1 MQVNPRYRIP
11 IRAISLVT
19 GIIILLSL
27 INIGSSTALNAVVS
41 LSTLALYISYLIPI
55 ALLVVKRMRGDN
67 IAFGPFNLGRM
78 GLATNVFALVYG
90 VFIVIF
96 LPFPSVKPVT
106 SVNMNYAGPV
116 FAFVLVFAVCDWVL
130 RGRHTY
136 TGPLREVFDGE
147 GRMRGGSTMQS
158 SSMQSNTVRPM

>member
-1 MQVNPRYRIP
+1 MQVNPRYHIP

-27 INIGSSTALNAVVS
+27 INIGSSTALNAIVS

-55 ALLVVKRMRGDN
+55 ALLVAKRIRGDH
-67 IAFGPFNLGRM
+67 ITFGPFNLGRM
-78 GLATNVFALVYG
+78 GVATNVFALVFG
-90 VFIVIF
+90 VFICIF

-116 FAFVLVFAVCDWVL
+116 FALVLVFAVCDWVL
-130 RGRHTY
+130 RGRKIY
-136 TGPLREVFDGE
+136 TGPLREVSDGD
-147 GRMRGGSTMQS
+147 RQMRGDTTIQS
-158 SSMQSNTVRPM
+158 STIHSI